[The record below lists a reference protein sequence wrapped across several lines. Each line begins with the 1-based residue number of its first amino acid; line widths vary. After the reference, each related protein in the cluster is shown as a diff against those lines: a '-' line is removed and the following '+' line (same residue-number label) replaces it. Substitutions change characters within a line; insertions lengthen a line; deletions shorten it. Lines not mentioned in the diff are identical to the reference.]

1 MDTANVVYL
10 GELRC
15 RSMHVRSGQELITDA
30 PVDNQGKGSAFSPT
44 DLLCVSYATCILTTM
59 GIAAR
64 DKSIPFENVSA
75 RVVKHMVNGPRRVA
89 RIEVHISM
97 NGAGQEEKDRT
108 ILERIAQTC
117 PVAISL
123 SPEVVQEVTFTY
135 L

>member
-1 MDTANVVYL
+1 MDTANITYL

-15 RSMHVRSGQELITDA
+15 RSVHVRSGQEMISDA

-64 DKSIPFENVSA
+64 DKSIPFEEVSA
-75 RVVKHMVNGPRRVA
+75 RVVKHMASDPRRVA

-97 NGAGQEEKDRT
+97 KGAGQSEKDRT
-108 ILERIAQTC
+108 VLERIAATC

-123 SPEVVQEVTFTY
+123 NAEVVQDVSFTY

>member
-1 MDTANVVYL
+1 MDTANITYL

-15 RSMHVRSGQELITDA
+15 RSLHVRSGQELISDA

-64 DKSIPFENVSA
+64 DKSIPFEDVTA
-75 RVVKHMVNGPRRVA
+75 RVVKHMLPDPRRVA

-97 NGAGQEEKDRT
+97 NGAGQSDKDRT
-108 ILERIAQTC
+108 VLERIANTC
-117 PVAISL
+117 PVAVSL
-123 SPEVVQEVTFTY
+123 SPEVVQDISFTY

>member
-1 MDTANVVYL
+1 MDTANITYL

-15 RSMHVRSGQELITDA
+15 RSLHVRSGQAITTDA

-44 DLLCVSYATCILTTM
+44 DLLCVSFATCILTTM

-64 DKSIPFENVSA
+64 DKAIPFEEVSA
-75 RVVKHMVNGPRRVA
+75 RVVKHMVNDPRRVA

-97 NGAGQEEKDRT
+97 RGAGQSEKDRT
-108 ILERIAQTC
+108 VLERIGATC

-123 SPEVVQEVTFTY
+123 GPEVVQEVTFTY